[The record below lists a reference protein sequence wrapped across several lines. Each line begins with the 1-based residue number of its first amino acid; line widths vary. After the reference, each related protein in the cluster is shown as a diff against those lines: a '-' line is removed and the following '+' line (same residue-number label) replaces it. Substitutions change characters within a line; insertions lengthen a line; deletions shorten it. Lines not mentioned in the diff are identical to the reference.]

1 MWFRILIALAFIT
14 AGIASFA
21 EQARA
26 QSAPSPSPSPAASA
40 TPAAFI
46 FSGTL
51 RAYDFDRLNSPQN
64 ASNPNRSAFNAGA
77 ALHAEYNF
85 SSVPVTIG
93 ATYYAAYPFGLNGA
107 SPQTNPQID
116 NTLPGFALSTLGEAY
131 VRYHSP
137 GFTVAVGNLL
147 INHPWDPASDTRI
160 KPALYQGVDG
170 TLSISRTIA
179 FSATR
184 IIRFESRPASTFER
198 NTLLTSAPAGNP
210 AYPANETAGL
220 LRIGATWIPSPRFT
234 GEAEYYQFFDIA
246 NLTYID
252 GKYTLV
258 KKSPLNPTL
267 AAQFVSEGQTGRAFA
282 GHVDNTTYGA
292 QIGITPM
299 KNLAFTAAF
308 DQAPWLYV
316 DVPAASA
323 TAAGTGIFL
332 PIGGTITTAQIAPGV
347 FRVAYGGIASPYSE
361 AYATDPLYTTS
372 ISQGMVDR
380 HSAGTSYR
388 AAFTYT
394 NSTKQLRA
402 LVAEGIYD
410 YGNQLGPNRTYEFNV
425 DVTYDFNRVRGAV
438 YKGLSLRER
447 YADRTQ
453 PTIPF
458 HFQYVRTQ
466 LEYDF

>member
-1 MWFRILIALAFIT
+1 MRFRILVALVLIT
-14 AGIASFA
+14 AGVASFT

-26 QSAPSPSPSPAASA
+26 QSAPSPSPSPAPSA
-40 TPAAFI
+40 TPAAFTV
-46 FSGTL
+46 SGTL
-51 RAYDFDRLNSPQN
+51 RAYDFDRLNSPEN
-64 ASNPNRSAFNAGA
+64 AANPNRSAFNAGA
-77 ALHAEYNF
+77 ALQAEYN
-85 SSVPVTIG
+85 VRGIPLTIG
-93 ATYYAAYPFGLNGA
+93 GVYYGAYPFGLNGA
-107 SPQTNPQID
+107 SPQFNPGID
-116 NTLPGFALSTLGEAY
+116 NTLPGFALNTLGQAY

-137 GFTVAVGNLL
+137 GVTVAVGNLF

-160 KPALYQGVDG
+160 KPSLYQGIDG
-170 TLSISRTIA
+170 TISISRTIA

-184 IIRFESRPASTFER
+184 TIRFESRTASTFER
-198 NTLLTSAPAGNP
+198 NTLLTSSPAGNP
-210 AYPANETAGL
+210 ANPANDSAGL
-220 LRIGATWIPSPRFT
+220 LRIGATWKPSSRFT
-234 GEAEYYQFFDIA
+234 GDAEYYQFFDIA
-246 NLTYID
+246 NLTYVD
-252 GKYTLV
+252 GIYNLV

-282 GHVDNTTYGA
+282 GHIDNTTYGA
-292 QIGITPM
+292 QIGITPV
-299 KNLAFTAAF
+299 KNLVFTAAF
-308 DQAPWLYV
+308 DQMPWVYT
-316 DVPAASA
+316 DVRAASA

-332 PIGGTITTAQIAPGV
+332 PSGGTVATAQIAPGV
-347 FRVAYGGIASPYSE
+347 FRVAYGGLASPFSD
-361 AYATDPLYTTS
+361 AYATDPLFTTS

-380 HSAGTSYR
+380 RSAGTSYR
-388 AAFTYT
+388 AAFVYT

-410 YGNQLGPNRTYEFNV
+410 YGNQLGANRTYEFNV
-425 DVTYDFNRVRGAV
+425 DVTYDFNRVRGPV